1 MSETVKIGV
10 IGGSGLYNMSEITD
24 KETVTVD
31 TPFGKPSADI
41 VIGTLQGKRVAFLPR
56 HGTGHVYTPTDVP
69 YRANIY
75 ALKTLGVS
83 HIISVS
89 ACGSLREDYAP
100 GHIVIPD
107 QLYDNTKSER
117 GGRSF
122 FEAGLVAHVGVAE
135 PFCLELSNLLY
146 QSVESAGGTVHKGG
160 TFITIE
166 GPRFSTRGESE
177 IYRKW
182 GCSLVGMT
190 TSPEAYLAR
199 EAEIAYATIA
209 HVTDYDVWHVSEEPV
224 TVQIV
229 IQTLNK
235 NIKTIQQAV
244 VNAVGALDVEV
255 TCTCHNALETAFM
268 TAPDKIS
275 TEALAKLNPIVG
287 RYFEQS

>member
-1 MSETVKIGV
+1 MTETVKIAV
-10 IGGSGLYNMSEITD
+10 IGGSGLYNMPEITA
-24 KETVTVD
+24 KTTVAID

-41 VIGTLQGKRVAFLPR
+41 VIGTLRGKRVAFLPR
-56 HGTGHVYTPTDVP
+56 HGAGHVHSPTTVP

-100 GHIVIPD
+100 GHIAIPD

-117 GGRSF
+117 GGRTF
-122 FEAGLVAHVGVAE
+122 FETGFVAHVGVAE
-135 PFCLELSNLLY
+135 PFCPELCNLLY
-146 QSVESAGGTVHKGG
+146 KSVEVAGGTVHQGG

-166 GPRFSTRGESE
+166 GPRFSTRGESN
-177 IYRKW
+177 IFRQW

-224 TVQIV
+224 TVDMV
-229 IQTLNK
+229 IKTLTESL
-235 NIKTIQQAV
+235 KTIQQALSY
-244 VNAVGALDVEV
+244 AVENLDVDAA
-255 TCTCHNALETAFM
+255 CSCHDALQSAFI
-268 TAPDKIS
+268 TAPDSIS
-275 TEALAKLNPIVG
+275 DEQKEKLKPITG
-287 RYFEQS
+287 RYFD